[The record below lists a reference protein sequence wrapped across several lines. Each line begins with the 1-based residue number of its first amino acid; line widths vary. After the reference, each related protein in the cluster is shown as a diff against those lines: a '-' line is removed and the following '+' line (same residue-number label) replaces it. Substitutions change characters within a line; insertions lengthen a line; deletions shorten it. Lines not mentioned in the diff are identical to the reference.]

1 MKLFNPETGLSDNYE
16 CAKFL
21 FAWRVTVICTIVF
34 TVLLGVYIAEL
45 SEEFVVMIIALLI
58 SISALIHLRRTKKYK
73 LVYWVY
79 LICGLAIPHF
89 MLNFETDAVY
99 AKEFLWIV
107 ATVVLAFIGL
117 GKKVGI
123 AVLLINGIGLGVF
136 LGLSLNSRLVDLS
149 PRTNPML
156 IGDFLE
162 ICVTLFCIG
171 YLLIDYLKMNE
182 QLTKEV
188 REVNTNLRKQN
199 NENTLLLKEVHHRV
213 KNNLQIISSLLRL
226 QKSELSDNKEIKKF
240 DDAINRV
247 MTMSLIHQKLYQD
260 DNLSQIKLQDYIFDL
275 ANEIKGVFNKGKKIE
290 ITVKSE
296 FENINIKT
304 LVPLGLI
311 LNELLS
317 NSFKHAFKGEE
328 GKVKIDITKGA
339 QNKFYLEYNDFGSW
353 VKEDIKA
360 GFGLILVQTLSE
372 QLDGGFVRNG
382 SLIKFEFEN
391 IA

>member
-16 CAKFL
+16 RAKFL
-21 FAWRVTVICTIVF
+21 FAWRVTIICTIVF

-58 SISALIHLRRTKKYK
+58 SISALIHLWRTKKHK
-73 LVYWVY
+73 LVYWAY

-136 LGLSLNSRLVDLS
+136 LGLSLNSQLVDLS

-353 VKEDIKA
+353 VKEDNKA

>member
-1 MKLFNPETGLSDNYE
+1 
-16 CAKFL
+16 
-21 FAWRVTVICTIVF
+21 
-34 TVLLGVYIAEL
+34 
-45 SEEFVVMIIALLI
+45 
-58 SISALIHLRRTKKYK
+58 
-73 LVYWVY
+73 
-79 LICGLAIPHF
+79 
-89 MLNFETDAVY
+89 
-99 AKEFLWIV
+99 
-107 ATVVLAFIGL
+107 
-117 GKKVGI
+117 
-123 AVLLINGIGLGVF
+123 
-136 LGLSLNSRLVDLS
+136 
-149 PRTNPML
+149 
-156 IGDFLE
+156 
-162 ICVTLFCIG
+162 
-171 YLLIDYLKMNE
+171 MNE

-226 QKSELSDNKEIKKF
+226 QKSELSDNNEIKKF

-275 ANEIKGVFNKGKKIE
+275 ANEIKGVFNEGKKIE

-296 FENINIKT
+296 FEKINIKT

-317 NSFKHAFKGEE
+317 NSFKHSFKGEE

-353 VKEDIKA
+353 GKEDNKA

>member
-16 CAKFL
+16 RAKFL

-73 LVYWVY
+73 LVYWAY

-107 ATVVLAFIGL
+107 ATVLLAFIGL

-136 LGLSLNSRLVDLS
+136 LGLSLNSQLVDLS

-162 ICVTLFCIG
+162 ICATLFCIG

-226 QKSELSDNKEIKKF
+226 QKSELSDNNEIKKF

-275 ANEIKGVFNKGKKIE
+275 ANEIKGVFNEGKKIE

-296 FENINIKT
+296 FEKINIKT

-339 QNKFYLEYNDFGSW
+339 QNKFFMEYNDFGSW
-353 VKEDIKA
+353 VKEESKD

>member
-16 CAKFL
+16 RAKFL

-58 SISALIHLRRTKKYK
+58 SISALIHLRRTKKYE
-73 LVYWVY
+73 LVYWAY

-136 LGLSLNSRLVDLS
+136 LGLSLNSQLVDLS

-226 QKSELSDNKEIKKF
+226 QKSELSDNNEIKKF

-275 ANEIKGVFNKGKKIE
+275 ANEIKDVFNEGKKIE

-296 FENINIKT
+296 FEKINIKT

-339 QNKFYLEYNDFGSW
+339 QNKFLMEYNDFGSW
-353 VKEDIKA
+353 VKEESKD

-372 QLDGGFVRNG
+372 QLEGGFVRNG